1 MTMEIYLVL
10 LLVFSIVA
18 SFLTQGV
25 KWLLDALK
33 IKYASNLVAFGAALF
48 TGSTGMACYYL
59 YFGHPFTAP
68 NVVLLGLMA
77 LSTWGAAMV
86 GYDKAKQTIIQ
97 IMAIIKTKGG
107 M

>member
-25 KWLLDALK
+25 KWVLDALK

-68 NVVLLGLMA
+68 NIVLIGLMA
-77 LSTWGAAMV
+77 LSTWGAAMA

-97 IMAIIKTKGG
+97 IMAIIQAKGG